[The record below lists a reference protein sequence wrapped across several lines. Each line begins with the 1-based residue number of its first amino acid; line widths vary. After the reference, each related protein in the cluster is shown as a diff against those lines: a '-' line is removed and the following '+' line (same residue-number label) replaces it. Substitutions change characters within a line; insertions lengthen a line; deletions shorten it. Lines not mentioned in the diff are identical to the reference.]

1 MRFAARI
8 LLTGYDYLVIYLALA
23 WFAIQCLLWSVVASI
38 LYPLLS
44 EHPGRALGRRFNMY
58 AFRGY
63 LASLVLSQRV
73 SFDLKDLDALRDAPP
88 LILAP
93 NHPCLLDA
101 LMIFSRLPNVACI
114 VKASLMN
121 NVFLGAGARLA
132 RYIRNE
138 PARHMVQMA
147 VRDFES
153 GSHLLLFPEGTRTTT
168 CPVNPFS
175 SSVGA
180 IAHQAQ
186 VPVQTILIETDSK
199 YASKGWSLFRLA
211 PMPIHYRVR
220 LGRRFDPPQNTHR
233 FMAELENYFA
243 RELVK
248 GSAFYPANSLP
259 VQPER
264 DLDALP
270 HPQT

>member
-1 MRFAARI
+1 MRSIMRVLF
-8 LLTGYDYLVIYLALA
+8 TVYDYLVIYLGLALL
-23 WFAIQCLLWSVVASI
+23 AIQCLAWSVFALI
-38 LYPLLS
+38 LHPLLS
-44 EHPGRALGRRFNMY
+44 GQRGRALGRRFNMF
-58 AFRGY
+58 AFRGF
-63 LASLVLSQRV
+63 LASLAWSGRL

-93 NHPCLLDA
+93 NHPSLLDA
-101 LMIFSRLPNVACI
+101 LMIFSRLPNVSCI
-114 VKASLMN
+114 LKASLMN

-138 PARHMVQMA
+138 PVRHMVQSA
-147 VRDFES
+147 VRDFDC
-153 GSHLLLFPEGTRTTT
+153 GSHLLLFPEGTRTTR
-168 CPVNPFS
+168 CPVNPLS

-199 YASKGWSLFRLA
+199 YLSKGWSLFRVA

-233 FMAELENYFA
+233 FMAELEHYFSHV
-243 RELVK
+243 LVQ
-248 GSAFYPANSLP
+248 GSAFYPVNSLP
-259 VQPER
+259 AQPEH
-264 DLDALP
+264 DLDPPALP
-270 HPQT
+270 LS